1 MPRYMVIYD
10 FLRIRTGPSTS
21 YECVGKYYRG
31 DIINSGG
38 YPFEGEDG
46 KIWVSYTGAQTG
58 ATRYV
63 CYNDGDTQYLR
74 EI

>member
-1 MPRYMVIYD
+1 MPRYMVNENN
-10 FLRIRTGPSTS
+10 LSIRTGPSVS

-31 DIINSGG
+31 EIINSGG

-46 KIWVSYTGAQTG
+46 RIWVSYTASGSG

-63 CYNDGDTQYLR
+63 CYFDGFNQYLTQ
-74 EI
+74 I